1 MRDRRGDGR
10 GGLSAAALSAVAKL
24 TSPGWIT
31 PSRRR
36 VLRALLLGV
45 GISVAVTAASRVGAL
60 TGWET
65 RMVDSF
71 LFFRDRLPSP
81 DIVLVV
87 IDEDAFQSLQERQ
100 PLPRRYLATLGD
112 FLLKS
117 GARVVG
123 IDVQVS
129 RATTPSEDRALV
141 DLVRRWPGRVILAS
155 AARAHPDRP
164 GYALV
169 PPFAPELQAALG
181 FANAPLDSDGVIRRM
196 APVLP
201 DGAGGALP
209 SFALAVLGAASG
221 HSAADLRAAISPS
234 TRRPLDLLLR
244 DPDGRVT
251 HGAPIAPALLFR
263 YRWRVDYVGPA
274 GSFTS
279 VPSGPLVQLA
289 GRGITPDTDNPFQ
302 GKIVLVGATFAESRD
317 VYPTPVGSMPGIE
330 IHANDVHTLLS
341 RRALLPPPLAMS
353 LGVLIAACVGVSLLS
368 LWLRPGYVTAVVLG
382 AVALFTVAGYEAYT
396 RGYWLDFAGPIAGM
410 SVYLQA
416 SRYLARRRL
425 RQAFGEYVSPEVMER
440 VARDGARLEGETR
453 VVSVLMSDLRGFT
466 TLSERTPA
474 ARVSEVMNEYFTAM
488 IDVILSRRGMVQDFI
503 GDAILAVFNA
513 PLDDREHAWHA
524 VDTAVQMQ
532 AALARL
538 NARWEAGGR
547 PPLAMGVAVHTGEAF
562 AGNVGSLKKKKYAVI
577 GDTVNTVSR
586 MEGQNRELGTGIL
599 ISGATRAAVGDRVQ
613 SRARGAV
620 MVKGKAQAVE
630 LFEVTG
636 PSGAPEASS

>member
-1 MRDRRGDGR
+1 M
-10 GGLSAAALSAVAKL
+10 LKL
-24 TSPGWIT
+24 TLPSPAAWIT

-36 VLRALLLGV
+36 VLHALLLGI

-60 TGWET
+60 AGWET
-65 RMVDSF
+65 RMVDTF

-87 IDEDAFQSLQERQ
+87 IDEEAFQSLQERQ
-100 PLPRRYLATLGD
+100 PLPRRYLATLGEL
-112 FLLKS
+112 LLKS

-123 IDVQVS
+123 FDVQVS
-129 RATTPSEDRALV
+129 RATTPAEDRALV
-141 DLVRRWPGRVILAS
+141 DLARRWPGRVIFAS
-155 AARAHPDRP
+155 VARANPGGA

-169 PPFAPELQAALG
+169 APFAPELQATLG

-201 DGAGGALP
+201 DETGGELP

-221 HSAADLRAAISPS
+221 YSAADLRAAITPGM
-234 TRRPLDLLLR
+234 RRPLDLLLR

-251 HGAPIAPALLFR
+251 RSAPIAPTLLSG

-279 VPSGPLVQLA
+279 VPSGPLVQMA
-289 GRGITPDTDNPFQ
+289 QRGVTPDADNPFQ

-317 VYPTPVGSMPGIE
+317 VYPTPVGSMPGVE
-330 IHANDVHTLLS
+330 IQANDVHTLLS

-353 LGVLIAACVGVSLLS
+353 LGVLIVACVGVSLLS
-368 LWLRPGYVTAVVLG
+368 MWLRPGYVTAVVLG
-382 AVALFTVAGYEAYT
+382 AIGLFAVVGYEAYT
-396 RGYWLDFAGPIAGM
+396 RGYWLDFAGPIVGM
-410 SVYLQA
+410 KVYLQA
-416 SRYLARRRL
+416 SRYLSRRRL
-425 RQAFGEYVSPEVMER
+425 RRAFGEYVSPEVMER

-488 IDVILSRRGMVQDFI
+488 IEVILNRRGMVQDFI

-524 VDTAVQMQ
+524 VETAVQMQ

-538 NARWEAGGR
+538 NARWEADGR

-562 AGNVGSLKKKKYAVI
+562 AGNVGSPKKKKYAVI

-599 ISGATRAAVGDRVQ
+599 ISGATRAAVGERVQ
-613 SRARGAV
+613 ARDRGTV
-620 MVKGKAQAVE
+620 KVKGKVQAVE
-630 LFEVTG
+630 LYEVTDLG
-636 PSGAPEASS
+636 GAPESPS